1 MTILSLSDEVF
12 DETKAIFNKTSSNEF
27 YELYR
32 TYYLKEIVGS
42 IKELIKK
49 SEFVVLKNFPIDGN
63 KDIFSSIVKQFG
75 TYYGEVE
82 STGIKI
88 DCDYTGCYHGKLDLH
103 NDDAISLQKQPHYGF
118 ITVSKEDPYLE
129 VNNGIVVIKEVV
141 EFLKANDIPFLNKLL
156 SYQFPMMSLGVNY
169 RSDKEPI
176 VVKHPILYNDNGK
189 FRVIYDQSRI
199 KYFYYI
205 NDTVQ
210 PQIELE
216 LLYKFNKL
224 CEKFKKNFDDPP
236 LGNFHLFNLSV

>member
-1 MTILSLSDEVF
+1 MQSLF
-12 DETKAIFNKTSSNEF
+12 
-27 YELYR
+27 
-32 TYYLKEIVGS
+32 
-42 IKELIKK
+42 
-49 SEFVVLKNFPIDGN
+49 
-63 KDIFSSIVKQFG
+63 
-75 TYYGEVE
+75 
-82 STGIKI
+82 
-88 DCDYTGCYHGKLDLH
+88 
-103 NDDAISLQKQPHYGF
+103 KQPHYGF

-169 RSDKEPI
+169 SSDKEPI

-224 CEKFKKNFDDPP
+224 CEKFKKNFLIKRNDI
-236 LGNFHLFNLSV
+236 LIFNNKTTLHDRGECSFLLTPKGFETREIYVSFSY